1 MGQAWRAT
9 EGQRQEER
17 RCQVSIYKRR
27 DMYWYKFMWNGRLIR
42 ESTRQGN
49 DKVARQMESA
59 HRVALAKGEVGI
71 REKKLA
77 PTLKEFLK
85 HDFLPYAETAH
96 IAKPLTLRYYKQ
108 GADMLLD
115 SKIAALPIDQLSDQN
130 AQHFAAEYA
139 KLSPSGINRG
149 LRTLRRALNL
159 AYQWGRLDKPAKV
172 FLAKNE
178 RQRDRVLTQKELSS
192 YLAACPQ
199 PWRDCA
205 TIVAEEGMR
214 PGEVFALQWQHV
226 LLNGRGGLIRI
237 ADGKS
242 KAARRV
248 LPMTPNVY
256 AALHTRYEAAGRPTD
271 GWVFPSTSNCGHFDG
286 NTAKDQHKRALD
298 DSGVQRFEPYILR
311 HTALTNLA
319 KKGADAHTL
328 ARIAGHSSIVIT
340 MRYVHPQADA
350 IERAFALAHGKVSGK
365 RPPVGTKS
373 SGVGTKLG
381 TPEKRSD
388 GRLLTAGS

>member
-1 MGQAWRAT
+1 MA
-9 EGQRQEER
+9 
-17 RCQVSIYKRR
+17 IYKRGCDKKGPNGTCGKCGER
-27 DMYWYKFMWNGRLIR
+27 VACGVYWYKFRFSGKLVRK
-42 ESTRQGN
+42 STKQSN
-49 DKVARQMESA
+49 ANVARTMESA

-71 REKKLA
+71 REKRPA
-77 PTLKEFLK
+77 PALKDFLK
-85 HDFLPYAETAH
+85 NEFLPYAETAH
-96 IAKPLTLRYYKQ
+96 VGKPLTLRYYKQ
-108 GADMLLD
+108 GADMLVD

-139 KLSPSGINRG
+139 RLSPSGINRG

-159 AYQWGRLDKPAKV
+159 AYHWGRLEKPAKV

-178 RQRDRVLTQKELSS
+178 RQRDRVLTEKELSS
-192 YLAACPQ
+192 YLAASPQ

-205 TIVAEEGMR
+205 TIIAEEGMR

-226 LLNGRGGLIRI
+226 LLNGSGGLIRI

-248 LPMTPNVY
+248 LPMTPNVH
-256 AALHTRYEAAGRPTD
+256 AVLQARHEAAGRPTE
-271 GWVFPSTSNCGHFDG
+271 GWLFPSTSECGHFDG
-286 NTAKDQHKRALD
+286 NTAKDQHQRALD
-298 DSGVQRFEPYILR
+298 DSGVQKFEPYILR

-319 KKGADAHTL
+319 QKGADAHTL

-350 IERAFALAHGKVSGK
+350 IERAFVLAHGKVSRK
-365 RPPVGTKS
+365 RVGTK
-373 SGVGTKLG
+373 VGT
-381 TPEKRSD
+381 TEKTHN
-388 GRLLTAGS
+388 GRALTAAS